1 MEIQIT
7 NTIKRLLES
16 KLRED
21 VAFGI
26 HLFFHLNDSP
36 EFYKRVSN
44 LSSGDKLL
52 GNISFHN
59 SYAVAYKSYRFV
71 LSFSRNGIIRFD
83 PFILDK
89 DILYEYK

>member
-7 NTIKRLLES
+7 DTIKRLLES
-16 KLRED
+16 KLKED

-36 EFYKRVSN
+36 KFYKKVSG

-52 GNISFHN
+52 KGISFYN
-59 SYAVAYKSYRFV
+59 SYAVSYKGYRFL
-71 LSFSRNGIIRFD
+71 LSFSRSGIIRFD